1 MNLYERFYMYLFG
14 FGSLVNIKSAQ
25 NSFKNRELKKED
37 LIPVKIR
44 GYKRVWNS
52 IESICFEKEIVNGIF
67 LNIQKDENSYIFGV
81 MIKIS
86 EEEFEVL
93 KLREKNYSCITI
105 KKENIFNQNLDED
118 LIAFMTTKD
127 DKIAKIGQEN
137 CFIPS
142 RYIEIVKEGVKN
154 FSKEFQDNFEDI
166 FSNFP
171 FEIKEGIY
179 TFSDPIQNQA
189 AKNSKRLS

>member
-105 KKENIFNQNLDED
+105 KKEDIFNQKLDDD
-118 LIAFMTTKD
+118 LIAFMTTKE

-189 AKNSKRLS
+189 AKNSKRL

>member
-93 KLREKNYSCITI
+93 KLREKNYSCVTI
-105 KKENIFNQNLDED
+105 KKESVINQKLDDD
-118 LIAFMTTKD
+118 LIAFMTTKE

-142 RYIEIVKEGVKN
+142 RYIQIVKEGVKN

-189 AKNSKRLS
+189 AKNSKRL

>member
-93 KLREKNYSCITI
+93 KLREKNYSCVTI
-105 KKENIFNQNLDED
+105 KKEDTFNQNLDED

-142 RYIEIVKEGVKN
+142 RYIQIVKEGVKN

>member
-93 KLREKNYSCITI
+93 KLREKNYSCVTI
-105 KKENIFNQNLDED
+105 KKESVINQKLDDD
-118 LIAFMTTKD
+118 LIAFMTTKE

-142 RYIEIVKEGVKN
+142 RYIQIVKEGVKN

-171 FEIKEGIY
+171 FEIKDGIY

-189 AKNSKRLS
+189 AKNSKRL

>member
-1 MNLYERFYMYLFG
+1 MYLFG

-37 LIPVKIR
+37 LIPVKIK

-52 IESICFEKEIVNGIF
+52 IESICFEDKLVNGIF
-67 LNIQKDENSYIFGV
+67 LNIQKDENSSIFGV

-105 KKENIFNQNLDED
+105 KKEYVLNQKLDDD
-118 LIAFMTTKD
+118 LIAFMTTRD
-127 DKIAKIGQEN
+127 DKIAKNGDEN

-142 RYIEIVKEGVKN
+142 RYIQIVKDGVKN
-154 FSKEFQDNFEDI
+154 FSKEFQDNFENT
-166 FSNFP
+166 FTNFP
-171 FEIKEGIY
+171 FEIKDGIY

-189 AKNSKRLS
+189 AKNSEKL

>member
-93 KLREKNYSCITI
+93 KLREKNYSCVTI
-105 KKENIFNQNLDED
+105 KKESVINQKLDDD
-118 LIAFMTTKD
+118 LIAFMTTKEN
-127 DKIAKIGQEN
+127 KIAKIGQEN

-189 AKNSKRLS
+189 AKNSERL

>member
-67 LNIQKDENSYIFGV
+67 LNIQKDENSYMFGV

-93 KLREKNYSCITI
+93 KLREKNYSCVTI
-105 KKENIFNQNLDED
+105 KKEDTFNQNLDED
-118 LIAFMTTKD
+118 LIAFMTTKE

-189 AKNSKRLS
+189 AKNSKRL

>member
-93 KLREKNYSCITI
+93 KLREKNYSCVTI
-105 KKENIFNQNLDED
+105 KKESVINQKLDDD
-118 LIAFMTTKD
+118 LIAFMTTKE
-127 DKIAKIGQEN
+127 DKIAKIGQKN

-189 AKNSKRLS
+189 AKNSKRL

>member
-93 KLREKNYSCITI
+93 KLREKNYSCVTI
-105 KKENIFNQNLDED
+105 KKEDAFNQNLDED

-189 AKNSKRLS
+189 AKNSERL

>member
-1 MNLYERFYMYLFG
+1 MYLFG

-93 KLREKNYSCITI
+93 KLREKNYSCVTI
-105 KKENIFNQNLDED
+105 KKESVINQ
-118 LIAFMTTKD
+118 TKE
-127 DKIAKIGQEN
+127 DKIAKIGQKN

-189 AKNSKRLS
+189 AKNSKRL

>member
-93 KLREKNYSCITI
+93 KLREKNYSCVTI
-105 KKENIFNQNLDED
+105 KKESVINQKLDDD
-118 LIAFMTTKD
+118 LIAFMTTKE

-171 FEIKEGIY
+171 FEIKDGIY

-189 AKNSKRLS
+189 AKNSEKL

>member
-93 KLREKNYSCITI
+93 KLREKNYSCVTI
-105 KKENIFNQNLDED
+105 KKEDTFNQNLDKD
-118 LIAFMTTKD
+118 LIAFMTTRD

-171 FEIKEGIY
+171 FEIKDGIY

>member
-93 KLREKNYSCITI
+93 KLREKNYSCVTI
-105 KKENIFNQNLDED
+105 KKESVINQKLDDD

-189 AKNSKRLS
+189 AKNSKRL

>member
-93 KLREKNYSCITI
+93 KLREKNYSCVTI
-105 KKENIFNQNLDED
+105 KKEDIFNQNLDED
-118 LIAFMTTKD
+118 LIAFMTTKE

>member
-25 NSFKNRELKKED
+25 NSFKNRDLKKED

-93 KLREKNYSCITI
+93 KLREKNYSCVTI
-105 KKENIFNQNLDED
+105 KKESVINQKLDDD
-118 LIAFMTTKD
+118 LIAFMTTKE
-127 DKIAKIGQEN
+127 DKIAKIGQKN

-189 AKNSKRLS
+189 AKNSKRL

>member
-105 KKENIFNQNLDED
+105 KKEDIFNQNLDED
-118 LIAFMTTKD
+118 LIAFMTTKE

-189 AKNSKRLS
+189 AKNSEKL

>member
-93 KLREKNYSCITI
+93 KLREKNYSCVTI
-105 KKENIFNQNLDED
+105 KKEDTFNQNLDED

-171 FEIKEGIY
+171 FEIKDGIY

-189 AKNSKRLS
+189 AKNSKKL

>member
-37 LIPVKIR
+37 LIPVKIK

-105 KKENIFNQNLDED
+105 KKEDIFNQNLDED

-189 AKNSKRLS
+189 AKNSKRL

>member
-93 KLREKNYSCITI
+93 KLREKNYSCVTI
-105 KKENIFNQNLDED
+105 KKESVINQKLDDD
-118 LIAFMTTKD
+118 LIAFMTTKE
-127 DKIAKIGQEN
+127 DKIAKIGQKN

-154 FSKEFQDNFEDI
+154 FSKEFQDNFEYI

-189 AKNSKRLS
+189 AKNSKRL

>member
-25 NSFKNRELKKED
+25 NSFKKRKNKKED

-93 KLREKNYSCITI
+93 KLREKNYSCVTI
-105 KKENIFNQNLDED
+105 KKEDTFNQNLDED

-142 RYIEIVKEGVKN
+142 RYIQIVKEGVKN

-189 AKNSKRLS
+189 AKNSEKL

>member
-93 KLREKNYSCITI
+93 KLREKNYSCVTI
-105 KKENIFNQNLDED
+105 KKESVINQKLDED

-189 AKNSKRLS
+189 AKNSKRL

>member
-105 KKENIFNQNLDED
+105 KKEDIFNQNLDED

-142 RYIEIVKEGVKN
+142 RYIQIVKEGVKN

-171 FEIKEGIY
+171 FEIKDGIY

-189 AKNSKRLS
+189 AKNSEKL

>member
-93 KLREKNYSCITI
+93 KLREKNYSCVTI
-105 KKENIFNQNLDED
+105 KKEDTFNQNLDED

-142 RYIEIVKEGVKN
+142 RYIQIVKEGVKN

-171 FEIKEGIY
+171 FEIKDGIY

-189 AKNSKRLS
+189 AKNSEKL

>member
-93 KLREKNYSCITI
+93 KLREKNYSCVTI
-105 KKENIFNQNLDED
+105 KKEDIFNQNLDED

-189 AKNSKRLS
+189 AKNSKRL

>member
-93 KLREKNYSCITI
+93 KLREKNYSCVTI
-105 KKENIFNQNLDED
+105 KKEDAFNQNLDED

-189 AKNSKRLS
+189 AKNSKRL

>member
-25 NSFKNRELKKED
+25 NSFKNREIKKED

-93 KLREKNYSCITI
+93 KLREKNYSCVTI
-105 KKENIFNQNLDED
+105 KKESVINQKLDDD
-118 LIAFMTTKD
+118 LIAFMTTKE

-189 AKNSKRLS
+189 AKNSKRL

>member
-14 FGSLVNIKSAQ
+14 FGSLLNIKSAQ

-93 KLREKNYSCITI
+93 KLREKNYSCVTI
-105 KKENIFNQNLDED
+105 KKEDTFNQNLDED
-118 LIAFMTTKD
+118 LIAFMTTKE

>member
-93 KLREKNYSCITI
+93 KLREKNYSCVTI
-105 KKENIFNQNLDED
+105 KKESVINQKLDDD
-118 LIAFMTTKD
+118 LIAFMTTKE
-127 DKIAKIGQEN
+127 DKIAKNGDKN

-142 RYIEIVKEGVKN
+142 RYIQIVKDGVKN

-189 AKNSKRLS
+189 AKNSKRL

>member
-93 KLREKNYSCITI
+93 KLREKNYSCVTI
-105 KKENIFNQNLDED
+105 KKEDTFNQNLDED

>member
-93 KLREKNYSCITI
+93 KLREKNYSCVTI
-105 KKENIFNQNLDED
+105 KKEDTFNQNLDKD
-118 LIAFMTTKD
+118 LIAFMTTRD

-189 AKNSKRLS
+189 AKNSKRL

>member
-105 KKENIFNQNLDED
+105 KKEDIFNQNLDED
-118 LIAFMTTKD
+118 LIAFMTTKE

-189 AKNSKRLS
+189 AKNSKRL

>member
-93 KLREKNYSCITI
+93 KLREKNYSCVTI
-105 KKENIFNQNLDED
+105 KKESVINQKLDED

>member
-1 MNLYERFYMYLFG
+1 MYLFG

-52 IESICFEKEIVNGIF
+52 IESVFFEKEIVNGVF
-67 LNIQKDENSYIFGV
+67 LNIQKEENSEIFGV

-86 EEEFEVL
+86 EEEFEIL

-105 KKENIFNQNLDED
+105 KKEDVLNQNLDDD

-137 CFIPS
+137 CFIPA
-142 RYIEIVKEGVKN
+142 RYIDVVKDGIKD
-154 FSKEFQDNFEDI
+154 FSKDFQDNFENI

-171 FEIKEGIY
+171 FEVKDGIY
-179 TFSDPIQNQA
+179 TFSDPIQNKA
-189 AKNSKRLS
+189 ARNNKE

>member
-105 KKENIFNQNLDED
+105 KKEDIFNQNLDED

-189 AKNSKRLS
+189 AKNSNRL

>member
-93 KLREKNYSCITI
+93 KLREKNYSCVTI
-105 KKENIFNQNLDED
+105 KKESVINQKLDDD

>member
-105 KKENIFNQNLDED
+105 KKEDIFNQNLDED

-127 DKIAKIGQEN
+127 DKIAKIGQKN

-189 AKNSKRLS
+189 AKNSKRL

>member
-93 KLREKNYSCITI
+93 KLREKNYSCVTI
-105 KKENIFNQNLDED
+105 KKEDIFNQNLDED

-142 RYIEIVKEGVKN
+142 RYIQIVKEGVKN

-171 FEIKEGIY
+171 FEIKDGIY

-189 AKNSKRLS
+189 AKNSKRL

>member
-93 KLREKNYSCITI
+93 KLREKNYSCVTI
-105 KKENIFNQNLDED
+105 KKESVINQKLDDD
-118 LIAFMTTKD
+118 LIAFMTTKE
-127 DKIAKIGQEN
+127 DKIAKIGQKN

-189 AKNSKRLS
+189 AKNSERL

>member
-1 MNLYERFYMYLFG
+1 MYLFG

-93 KLREKNYSCITI
+93 KLREKNYSCVTI
-105 KKENIFNQNLDED
+105 KKESVINQKLDD
-118 LIAFMTTKD
+118 YLIAFMTTKD
-127 DKIAKIGQEN
+127 DKIAKIGQKN

-142 RYIEIVKEGVKN
+142 RYIEIVKEGVEN

-189 AKNSKRLS
+189 AKNSKRL